1 MTVHAVLP
9 GDCLGPGGMRLLR
22 DLSVD
27 HAITDPPYTP
37 HTHNKHRIGQ
47 TGGNGRTDLP
57 GGHVRPAELSR
68 RKELGFDP
76 IDNDL
81 RARVATELARTVRRW
96 VLVFTDDLGLQDWI
110 NALEA
115 VGLQFVRSLVWIKI
129 GCAPQFTGDRPANG
143 YELIVVAHQTKPDGS
158 PMRKRWNAGGKRG
171 VYAHPI
177 VLDRSKT
184 GERVHTTQ
192 KPEALLE
199 EFVRDFTDPSE
210 VILDPFLGS
219 GTTLVA
225 ARRFNRSGI
234 GWELQPEYVE
244 TTRRRIAD
252 VIPDRRLTY
261 SRSAALQ
268 QELAIA

>member
-1 MTVHAVLP
+1 MS
-9 GDCLGPGGMRLLR
+9 LLR
-22 DLSVD
+22 SRSVD

-47 TGGNGRTDLP
+47 TGRTDLQ

-76 IDNDL
+76 MDNDL
-81 RARVATELARTVRRW
+81 RARVAAELARVVRRW

-110 NALEA
+110 NSLELA
-115 VGLQFVRSLVWIKI
+115 GLQFVRSLVWIKI

-143 YELIVVAHQTKPDGS
+143 YELVVVAHQTKPDGS

-171 VYAHPI
+171 VYPHPI
-177 VLDRSKT
+177 VLDRGGHK
-184 GERVHTTQ
+184 EREHTTQ
-192 KPEALLE
+192 KPDALLE
-199 EFVRDFTDPSE
+199 ELVRDFTDPGD
-210 VILDPFLGS
+210 VIVDPFLGS

-225 ARRFNRSGI
+225 ARRFNRCGI
-234 GWELQPEYVE
+234 GWEMQEQYLEVA
-244 TTRRRIAD
+244 RRRIAD

-261 SRSAALQ
+261 SRGKAEQ
-268 QELAIA
+268 QEFAIV